1 MDNKHRKLFV
11 DKQPEGCKFMPKM
24 HQIRLAVGLR
34 PDALGELM
42 HSPSPLSVMGR
53 TCKRNEGGMGR
64 GLLVRGMEG
73 RREETER
80 EGNGMKVSR
89 INTESKQ
96 TLEDR

>member
-11 DKQPEGCKFMPKM
+11 NKQPEGCKFMPKM

-42 HSPSPLSVMGR
+42 HSPSALSVMGR

-64 GLLVRGMEG
+64 GPTCKGDG
-73 RREETER
+73 REER
-80 EGNGMKVSR
+80 GNGKGGEGNSP
-89 INTESKQ
+89 Q
-96 TLEDR
+96 